1 MDGHLQGA
9 EDLLEELLKQA
20 QSESND
26 AESGAAGAGYA
37 QHDVKQRQESV
48 VSQLADDGAF
58 LDEYFLGGGDGLFA
72 DTLLPDLKQDDG
84 GRSPLGS
91 SLGSVTSEFL
101 SPAGSVSQP
110 QRLGSLESGPQ
121 SLRSPSASARAGA
134 HLSSSLRSQARA
146 RQSSLSSLASTPV
159 LEDGA
164 GSLTQEEKLRRRREF
179 HNAVERR
186 RRELIKSKIK
196 ELGKLVPPSL
206 LNYNDEGKEVRLNK
220 GIILLRTVEYLEYLR
235 QVLDVQARKRAQLLE
250 KLHAL
255 ERRRRD
261 LPPLRPAPAPCPRP
275 SLDSPEQIIDG
286 RALPQLLKDEPP
298 PLADDLRQFLAGP
311 QMEHEDNS
319 KLIFSAASEHPAGFL
334 LNFEP

>member
-20 QSESND
+20 QSESNTGP
-26 AESGAAGAGYA
+26 GAQGAGYA
-37 QHDVKQRQESV
+37 RHDGKQRQQSMA
-48 VSQLADDGAF
+48 SQLADDGAF
-58 LDEYFLGGGDGLFA
+58 LDEYFLAGGDGLFA
-72 DTLLPDLKQDDG
+72 DTLLPEFKDDG

-91 SLGSVTSEFL
+91 SLGSMTSEFL
-101 SPAGSVSQP
+101 SPAGSVQQA
-110 QRLGSLESGPQ
+110 QRRGSLESGPQ
-121 SLRSPSASARAGA
+121 HLRSPSASARAGA

-235 QVLDVQARKRAQLLE
+235 QVLDVQARKRAQLLD
-250 KLHAL
+250 KLRTL

-261 LPPLRPAPAPCPRP
+261 LPPPRPAAAPAPRA

-286 RALPQLLKDEPP
+286 RALPQLLKDDPP

-319 KLIFSAASEHPAGFL
+319 KLIFSAPEHPAGFL